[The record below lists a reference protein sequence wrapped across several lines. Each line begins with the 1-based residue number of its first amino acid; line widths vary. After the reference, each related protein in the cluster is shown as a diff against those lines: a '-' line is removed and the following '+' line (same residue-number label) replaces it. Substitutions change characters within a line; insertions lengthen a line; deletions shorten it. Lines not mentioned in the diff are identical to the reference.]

1 MNILHHG
8 FVNNTNKGLALIF
21 VQGNLSNGAYFKILP
36 RDEATIQVKVVL
48 TNGRRVT
55 TMNCPTIV
63 ASMVGAESADAFVAL
78 DPAGNTILRQ
88 KPNHVMIHP
97 AVFFPANGGSANVR
111 PKELT
116 FAIIKSVR
124 LDP

>member
-1 MNILHHG
+1 
-8 FVNNTNKGLALIF
+8 
-21 VQGNLSNGAYFKILP
+21 
-36 RDEATIQVKVVL
+36 
-48 TNGRRVT
+48 
-55 TMNCPTIV
+55 MNCPTIV

-78 DPAGNTILRQ
+78 DPAGNTIPRQ

-116 FAIIKSVR
+116 FAISKSVR
-124 LDP
+124 LDPEEEDEEEMKKKEKEAKTLELLLATLWASENDFLTKVNSEISSSRTQS